1 VGGICGAFATPYFIL
16 YNKNVASSITAQGRD
31 LTKTMDKVNE
41 DYWYNKWHL
50 DFELHNRLSIK
61 DITKI
66 TNDQK
71 VSIYADTDSVF
82 VSFKP
87 AIDNCKW
94 KNLVF
99 NEEYLDSVDR
109 KFIILSPNKIT
120 SKNPNFIGQSNSIHE
135 FESLLKK
142 PHDVIFIDGQFI
154 KDRSVMNLIKDRE
167 NIIWNWS
174 REVDFIHGLDHF
186 RYGDYFRE
194 CLQNY
199 ADQFGVENKQDFELE
214 RISESII
221 NIAKKKYIQHI
232 VYEDGIPY
240 DRLNYI
246 FPKGVEL
253 VRSSTPLFAREKIV
267 EIVKYL
273 FSHPDTFN
281 IKDLL
286 KLVKNLRREFEL
298 ADIDDISMQSSC
310 SNYETKVLE
319 DKEKLEFVSGAH
331 FAVKASAYYNYLLN
345 RNKSAQQKYEFIKS
359 GTKIKY
365 FYCKNNKMNDI
376 FAYIRGSYP
385 IEFAPEICYDTQF
398 EKAILSPIN
407 SIIQPL
413 GMPQITK
420 RLSVVMDIFSSGF

>member
-1 VGGICGAFATPYFIL
+1 M
-16 YNKNVASSITAQGRD
+16 ASSITAQGRD

-41 DYWYNKWHL
+41 DYWYNNWHL
-50 DFELHNRLSIK
+50 DFELHSKLGIK
-61 DITKI
+61 DVKKVSH
-66 TNDQK
+66 DEK

-94 KNLVF
+94 QNLVF
-99 NEEYLDSVDR
+99 NDNYLNQISE
-109 KFIILSPNKIT
+109 KFIILSTNPVPT
-120 SKNPNFIGQSNSIHE
+120 KNPNLVGQTQIVSDL
-135 FESLLKK
+135 ESLLTK
-142 PHDVIFIDGQFI
+142 PHEIILIDGHFV
-154 KDRSVMNLIKDRE
+154 KDRTLNKLIKGKN
-167 NIIWNWS
+167 NIVWNWS
-174 REVDFIHGLDHF
+174 SEIDFIQGLDHF
-186 RYGDYFRE
+186 RYGDYFKN
-194 CLQNY
+194 CLAEY
-199 ADQFGVENKQDFELE
+199 AGQFGVENKQDFELE

-273 FSHPDTFN
+273 FSHPDSFN

-286 KLVKNLRREFEL
+286 RLVKNLRREFEL
-298 ADIDDISMQSSC
+298 AEIDDISMQSSC

-319 DKEKLEFVSGAH
+319 DKEKLEFVTGAH

-345 RNKSAQQKYEFIKS
+345 KNKSAQQKYEFIKS
-359 GTKIKY
+359 GAKIKY
-365 FYCKNNKMNDI
+365 YYCKNKKMNDI
-376 FAYIRGSYP
+376 FAYMRGQYP
-385 IEFAPEICYDTQF
+385 VEFAPEICYDTQF

-407 SIIQPL
+407 SIIEPL

-420 RLSVVMDIFSSGF
+420 RLSVVMDIFSKGF